1 MFAQLDIGELGSN
14 PKTWIVLIGGT
25 LVSLIV
31 GRFIQAFK
39 NGEGIVGAAK
49 AVWLGTNTPKPK
61 QNETNTNN
69 PDRIV

>member
-1 MFAQLDIGELGSN
+1 MIAQLDLVQLGN
-14 PKTWIVLIGGT
+14 DPKTWIVLIGGL
-25 LVSLIV
+25 LVSMIV

-39 NGEGIVGAAK
+39 SGEGIVGSAK

-61 QNETNTNN
+61 APEVNPSN